1 MKTCP
6 ASGQSRLDNSPG
18 SRGWEQVLDESG
30 KPFYKWFVEGKTNIV
45 YNCLDRHVKTWQRNK
60 LALIWEGE
68 DGDLR
73 TLSYHSLNREVCKFA
88 NVLRSMG
95 VKKG

>member
-1 MKTCP
+1 
-6 ASGQSRLDNSPG
+6 
-18 SRGWEQVLDESG
+18 
-30 KPFYKWFVEGKTNIV
+30 VEGKTNIV

-95 VKKG
+95 VKKGDRATICPVVTSSDGADACLPTPACGVYAW